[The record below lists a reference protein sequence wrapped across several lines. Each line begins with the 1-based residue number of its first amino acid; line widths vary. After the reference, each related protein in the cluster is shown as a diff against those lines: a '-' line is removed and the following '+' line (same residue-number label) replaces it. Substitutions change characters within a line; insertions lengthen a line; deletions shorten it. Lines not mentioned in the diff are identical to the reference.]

1 MQTSA
6 RQTSTRR
13 TQAPRPRVTELPAI
27 ATQMADAKAK
37 LIEDEA
43 NRIAAAEAE
52 RRDALVRQEMA
63 RVAARLIIRGR
74 G

>member
-1 MQTSA
+1 MQTST
-6 RQTSTRR
+6 RQTSTRQVR
-13 TQAPRPRVTELPAI
+13 ATAPRVTELPAI

-43 NRIAAAEAE
+43 NRIAAAETE
-52 RRDALVRQEMA
+52 RRDALARQEMA
-63 RVAARLIIRGR
+63 RVAAGLILRGR